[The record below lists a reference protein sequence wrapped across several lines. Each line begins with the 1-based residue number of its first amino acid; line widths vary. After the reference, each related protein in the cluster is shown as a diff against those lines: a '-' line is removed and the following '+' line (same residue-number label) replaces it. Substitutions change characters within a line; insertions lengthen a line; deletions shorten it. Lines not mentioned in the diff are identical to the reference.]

1 MHIQIDHQPANVV
14 DESHAIV
21 PMRTVCARAAVV
33 AVAELGSKTA
43 AANALGIS
51 TRTLY
56 RLLRAAGA
64 TFDENRVAPMLRA
77 RRRRRE
83 ADRIGKPVTWSG
95 WL

>member
-1 MHIQIDHQPANVV
+1 MSSV
-14 DESHAIV
+14 V
-21 PMRTVCARAAVV
+21 PMRVVCARAAAD

-56 RLLRAAGA
+56 RLLRAVGVSIDA
-64 TFDENRVAPMLRA
+64 NRVAPMLRA
-77 RRRRRE
+77 RRLRRE